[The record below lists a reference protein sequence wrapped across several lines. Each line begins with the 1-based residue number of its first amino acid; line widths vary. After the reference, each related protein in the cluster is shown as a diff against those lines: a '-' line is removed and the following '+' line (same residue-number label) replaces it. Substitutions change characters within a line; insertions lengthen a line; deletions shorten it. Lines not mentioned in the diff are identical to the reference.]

1 MKITLNGKALNLE
14 APLNLYDV
22 IEQQG
27 YVEMLIAEARN
38 GEFVPKTNYKDT
50 DLQDGDDLEIVSPQ
64 QGG

>member
-1 MKITLNGKALNLE
+1 MKITLNGKAQNLE

-27 YVEMLIAEARN
+27 YVEMLIAVARN

>member
-27 YVEMLIAEARN
+27 YVEMLIAVARN